1 MASVFEHLRRLQAL
15 AKEKDDPKKDA
26 LELLAGG
33 LNSCYFLHGGEPY
46 LGRVFVDRLK
56 ALLFESGSADFN
68 VDRFWMDEA
77 GWADVIDAARTAPT
91 FFSPWRLVTAE
102 FLVRTEDRSKDRE
115 EDKLSEAEAGILDA
129 YLGAL
134 PPLPGT
140 ILVVLYPSR
149 IKHYKHAPVV
159 EMFSRHFKETKNKD
173 GPVKRSVAEVEISSL
188 KLPALL
194 AWLGGELESR
204 KLALTPEARA
214 RLVEVAGNDLR
225 KLTSEMD
232 KLQAYAAEKIQARS
246 AVDVE
251 EIDRVCAWTRE
262 IEPWGLT
269 DALAVADWPDCARIL
284 NRLFREGEPELKI
297 LNDIAVFLRKI
308 RQAKA
313 WLEEGA
319 MDRKAIFAKF
329 QPQIKEDFRTM
340 YARKFREFF
349 LPVERLSRARMRR
362 LFLELS
368 RIDAAIKD
376 GAGAQREMIEAFVY
390 EYCRGMKNETVRR
403 TRRG

>member
-1 MASVFEHLRRLQAL
+1 MASASEHLRKLQAL

-26 LELLAGG
+26 SILLVDG
-33 LNSCYFLHGGEPY
+33 LNSCYFLHGDEPY
-46 LGRVFVDRLK
+46 LGRLFVDRLK

-68 VDRFWMDEA
+68 VDRFWMDET

-102 FLVRTEDRSKDRE
+102 FLVRAEDRFKDRE
-115 EDKLSEAEAGILDA
+115 EDKLSEAEAGILGE

-149 IKHYKHAPVV
+149 FKHYKNAPVV
-159 EMFSRHFKETKNKD
+159 EMFSKHFKETKKKD
-173 GPVKRSVAEVEISSL
+173 GSVTRPVAEVEISSL
-188 KLPALL
+188 KSSALQ
-194 AWLGGELESR
+194 AWLGGELKR
-204 KLALTPEARA
+204 RNLALTPEARA
-214 RLVEVAGNDLR
+214 RLVDVVGNDLR

-232 KLQAYAAEKIQARS
+232 KLQAYAADKIQARS

-251 EIDRVCAWTRE
+251 EIDGICAWTRE
-262 IEPWGLT
+262 IESWGLT
-269 DALAVADWPDCARIL
+269 DALSVADWPECALVL
-284 NRLFREGEPELKI
+284 NRLFREGEAELKI
-297 LNDIAVFLRKI
+297 LNDIAVFLRKV

-313 WLEEGA
+313 WLEEGS
-319 MDRKAIFAKF
+319 MDRKAIFARL
-329 QPQIKEDFRTM
+329 QPQIKERYGAM
-340 YARKFREFF
+340 YVRKLREFF

-368 RIDAAIKD
+368 RIDAAFKD
-376 GAGAQREMIEAFVY
+376 GAGAQREMIEAFVCD
-390 EYCRGMKNETVRR
+390 YCRGMKDETVRR
-403 TRRG
+403 TRKG